1 MPAESIRED
10 TPHLVLG
17 GARSGKSRFAESLV
31 GAYPGPFIYVATAQI
46 LDDEM
51 RRRVEQHRR
60 RRGDD
65 WKTIECPLNLVSLL
79 GDLRSEAK
87 PVLVDCLTL
96 WMSNLLHR
104 ESITSPES
112 IVQSLGDE
120 LRRATYPVVL
130 VSNEVG
136 CGIVPENALARR
148 FRDLAGF
155 ANQTVAQASRRVTFV
170 AAGLPLRLK

>member
-1 MPAESIRED
+1 MAAETPRED

-31 GAYPGPFIYVATAQI
+31 AEYAGPFIYVATAEI
-46 LDDEM
+46 RDDEM
-51 RRRVEQHRR
+51 RRRVDHHRR

-65 WKTIECPLNLVSLL
+65 WSTVECPLDLVSLL
-79 GDLRSEAK
+79 GKLRSEGK

-104 ESITSPES
+104 DAATPPES
-112 IVQSLGDE
+112 IIQALTDE
-120 LRRATYPVVL
+120 LRRTTCPLVL

-136 CGIVPENALARR
+136 CGIVPDNALARR
-148 FRDLAGF
+148 FRDLAGL
-155 ANQTVAQASRRVTFV
+155 AHQSIAEVCPRVTFV